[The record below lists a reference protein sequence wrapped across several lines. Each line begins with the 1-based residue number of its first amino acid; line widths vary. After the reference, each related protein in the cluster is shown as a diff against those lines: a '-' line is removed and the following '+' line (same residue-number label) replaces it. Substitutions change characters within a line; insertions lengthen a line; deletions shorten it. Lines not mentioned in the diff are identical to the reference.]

1 MGFNSSQVGDDFNPR
16 SHEGSDCKKKWYGA
30 VLILISIHAPT
41 KGATSENSSIIVSFH
56 DFNPRSHEG
65 SDLPLRRTYNKLFQ
79 FQSTLPRRERPK
91 IIRKRCAWSQISIHA
106 PTKGATRLPPS
117 VIFYELD
124 FNPRSHEG
132 SDLHVSPPSK
142 LSNNFNPRSHE
153 GSDYK

>member
-79 FQSTLPRRERPK
+79 FQSTLPRRERPEP
-91 IIRKRCAWSQISIHA
+91 CSQTASVVEFQS
-106 PTKGATRLPPS
+106 TLPRRERQQFYPILHL
-117 VIFYELD
+117 IF
-124 FNPRSHEG
+124 FNFH
-132 SDLHVSPPSK
+132 
-142 LSNNFNPRSHE
+142 
-153 GSDYK
+153 